1 MEIYAIEK
9 RLNRLSN
16 MGLIT
21 RQVASL
27 IICTYCDD
35 ESKQRLIEENISKIE
50 KMNDEADDLFI
61 QLNVLINE
69 MLY

>member
-21 RQVASL
+21 RQVASQ